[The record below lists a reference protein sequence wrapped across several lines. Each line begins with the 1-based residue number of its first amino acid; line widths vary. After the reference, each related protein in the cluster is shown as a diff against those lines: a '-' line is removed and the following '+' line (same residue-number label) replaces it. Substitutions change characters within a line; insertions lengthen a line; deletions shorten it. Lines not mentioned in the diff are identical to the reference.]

1 MTILRSVLVEV
12 SMASKPNVIISAFA
26 DEAANRRTALEQMTA
41 LAAIGI
47 RNYSPRFIDVPG
59 DGKIEHVTELNAEKL
74 ERLRQFHAE
83 YGVRVTSIGARV
95 GKVKLLN
102 VEDGSHN
109 KFVPFEEYL
118 AGEVARTI
126 NVAKALDTK
135 LIRGFSFYHPR
146 GTKPEQHLDQAA
158 DQIRRITNLCAENGL
173 VYGLEIEPNLVGE
186 TGPLMA
192 ELAKRV
198 DHPNMV
204 LIFDGG
210 NVTAQNKNAIQ
221 VFEEYRATLPWL
233 GWMHV
238 KDYRIDRSLVWEGAV
253 DEERLK
259 NFVPCDEGDSGHEM
273 IFRDLREQIPAIEQR
288 LQKLGIPGFYLETE
302 PHLKGGGQFG
312 GFSGPDGM
320 GVAVR
325 SLCSALDY
333 TGIGY
338 RLRTFADIRELR
350 GF

>member
-1 MTILRSVLVEV
+1 MSV
-12 SMASKPNVIISAFA
+12 KPSVIISAFA
-26 DEAANRRTALEQMTA
+26 DEAANHRTVLEQMTA

-47 RNYSPRFIDVPG
+47 RNYSPRFIDVAG
-59 DGKIEHVTELNAEKL
+59 DGTIEHVVDLSPEKQ
-74 ERLRQFHAE
+74 ERLKEYHAE
-83 YGVRVTSIGARV
+83 YGVSVTSIGARV
-95 GKVKLLN
+95 GKVKLLD
-102 VEDGSHN
+102 VDDGSHN
-109 KFVPFEEYL
+109 KFVPFADYL
-118 AGEVARTI
+118 AGEVASTI
-126 NVAKALDTK
+126 AAAKALDTK
-135 LIRGFSFYHPR
+135 LIRGFSFYHPQ
-146 GTKPEQHLDQAA
+146 GTKPEDHIEQAA
-158 DQIRRITNLCAENGL
+158 DQIRQIAQRCADEGL

-186 TGPLMA
+186 TGPLLA
-192 ELAKRV
+192 ELARVV

-210 NVTAQNKNAIQ
+210 NVAAQNKNPVQ
-221 VFEEYRATLPWL
+221 VYEEYKATIPYL

-238 KDYRIDRSLVWEGAV
+238 KDYSIDPDLVWTGAV

-259 NFVPCDEGDSGHEM
+259 NFVPANAGDSGHEL
-273 IFRDLREQIPAIEQR
+273 IFRDLREQIPEIEKR

-325 SLCSALDY
+325 ALCSCLDY
-333 TGIGY
+333 AGIDY
-338 RLRTFADIRELR
+338 TLRTFEDIRQLR

>member
-1 MTILRSVLVEV
+1 MSP
-12 SMASKPNVIISAFA
+12 KPSVIISAFA

-47 RNYSPRFIDVPG
+47 RNYSPRFIDVLG
-59 DGKIEHVTELNAEKL
+59 DGKIEHVTELSPEKL
-74 ERLRQFHAE
+74 GKLKEFHAE
-83 YGVRVTSIGARV
+83 YGIKVTSIGARV
-95 GKVKLLN
+95 GKVKLLD
-102 VEDGSHN
+102 VDDGSHN
-109 KFVPFEEYL
+109 KFVPFEEYMQ
-118 AGEVARTI
+118 GEVARTI
-126 NVAKALDTK
+126 RCAKALDTK

-146 GTKPEQHLDQAA
+146 GTRPELHLDLAA
-158 DQIRRITNLCAENGL
+158 AQIRKITEACAAEGL

-186 TGPLMA
+186 TGPLLA

-198 DHPNMV
+198 NHPSMV

-210 NVTAQNKNAIQ
+210 NVAAQNKNAIQ
-221 VFEEYRATLPWL
+221 VFNEYRATIPWL

-238 KDYRIDRSLVWEGAV
+238 KDYRIDQSLVWEGAV
-253 DEERLK
+253 DEDRLK
-259 NFVPCDEGDSGHEM
+259 NFVPCTDGDSGHEM
-273 IFRDLREQIPAIEQR
+273 IFRDLREEIPAIEAR

-325 SLCSALDY
+325 ALCSALDY
-333 TGIGY
+333 AGIDY
-338 RLRTFADIRELR
+338 SLRTFKDIRTLR

>member
-1 MTILRSVLVEV
+1 
-12 SMASKPNVIISAFA
+12 MAGPKVIISAFA

-47 RNYSPRFIDVPG
+47 RNYSPRFIDVTG
-59 DGKIEHVTELNAEKL
+59 EGKVEHVTELSAEKL
-74 ERLRQFHAE
+74 ATLQSMHKE
-83 YGVRVTSIGARV
+83 YGVSVTSIGSRV
-95 GKVKLLN
+95 GKVKLLD
-102 VEDGSHN
+102 VDDGSHN
-109 KFVPFEEYL
+109 AFVPMEDYL
-118 AGEVARTI
+118 AGEVRRTI
-126 NVAKALDTK
+126 QSAKALGTK

-146 GTKPEQHLDQAA
+146 GTAPEQHLDQAA
-158 DQIRRITNLCAENGL
+158 DQIRTITQACADEGL
-173 VYGLEIEPNLVGE
+173 IYGIEIEPNLVGE
-186 TGPLMA
+186 TGPLLA

-198 DHPNMV
+198 DHPSAL

-210 NVTAQNKNAIQ
+210 NVAAQNKNAIQ
-221 VFEEYRATLPWL
+221 VYEEYLATVPWL

-238 KDYRIDRSLVWEGAV
+238 KDYRIDPNLVWEGAV
-253 DEERLK
+253 DEERLR
-259 NFVPCDEGDSGHEM
+259 NFVPCNVGDSGHEM
-273 IFRDLREQIPAIEQR
+273 IFRDLREQLPAIQQR
-288 LQKLGIPGFYLETE
+288 LQALGLPGFYLETE

-333 TGIGY
+333 TGIDY
-338 RLRTFADIRELR
+338 DLRTFADIRELR

>member
-1 MTILRSVLVEV
+1 MSP
-12 SMASKPNVIISAFA
+12 KPTVIISAFA

-47 RNYSPRFIDVPG
+47 RNYSPRFIDVLG
-59 DGKIEHVTELNAEKL
+59 DGKIEHVTELSPEKL
-74 ERLRQFHAE
+74 EKLKEFHAE
-83 YGVRVTSIGARV
+83 YGVKVTSIGARV
-95 GKVKLLN
+95 GKVKLLD
-102 VEDGSHN
+102 VDDGSHN
-109 KFVPFEEYL
+109 KFVPFDEYMQ
-118 AGEVARTI
+118 GEVARTI
-126 NVAKALDTK
+126 KCAKALDTK

-146 GTKPEQHLDQAA
+146 GTKPEQHLDLAA
-158 DQIRRITNLCAENGL
+158 EQIRKITEACAAEGL

-186 TGPLMA
+186 TGPLLA
-192 ELAKRV
+192 ELAMRV
-198 DHPNMV
+198 KHPSMV

-210 NVTAQNKNAIQ
+210 NVAAQNKNAIQ
-221 VFEEYRATLPWL
+221 VFDEYRATIPWL

-238 KDYRIDRSLVWEGAV
+238 KDYRIDNSLVWEGAV
-253 DEERLK
+253 NEDRLK
-259 NFVPCDEGDSGHEM
+259 NFVPCTDGDSGHEM
-273 IFRDLREQIPAIEQR
+273 IFRDLREELPAIKER

-325 SLCSALDY
+325 ALCSALDY
-333 TGIGY
+333 SGIDY
-338 RLRTFADIRELR
+338 SLRTFKDIRVLR

>member
-1 MTILRSVLVEV
+1 
-12 SMASKPNVIISAFA
+12 MAPKPSVIISAFA

-47 RNYSPRFIDVPG
+47 RNYSPRFIDVLG
-59 DGKIEHVTELNAEKL
+59 DGKIEHVTELSPEKL
-74 ERLRQFHAE
+74 DKLKEFHAE
-83 YGVRVTSIGARV
+83 YGVKVTSIGARV
-95 GKVKLLN
+95 GKVKLLD
-102 VEDGSHN
+102 VDDGSHN
-109 KFVPFEEYL
+109 KFVPFDEYMQ
-118 AGEVARTI
+118 GEVARTI
-126 NVAKALDTK
+126 KCAKALDTK

-146 GTKPEQHLDQAA
+146 GTKPERHLDLAA
-158 DQIRRITNLCAENGL
+158 EQIRKITEACAAEGL

-186 TGPLMA
+186 TGPLLA
-192 ELAKRV
+192 ELAMRV
-198 DHPNMV
+198 KHPSMV

-210 NVTAQNKNAIQ
+210 NVAAQNKNAIQ
-221 VFEEYRATLPWL
+221 VFNEYRATVPWL

-238 KDYRIDRSLVWEGAV
+238 KDYRIDKSLVWEGAV
-253 DEERLK
+253 NEDRLK
-259 NFVPCDEGDSGHEM
+259 NFVPCTDGDSGHEM
-273 IFRDLREQIPAIEQR
+273 IFRDLREELPAIEER

-325 SLCSALDY
+325 ALCSALDY
-333 TGIGY
+333 AGIDY
-338 RLRTFADIRELR
+338 SLRTFADIRSLR

>member
-1 MTILRSVLVEV
+1 MNQLN
-12 SMASKPNVIISAFA
+12 KPSVIISAFA

-41 LAAIGI
+41 LAAVGI
-47 RNYSPRFIDVPG
+47 RNYSPRFIDVTG
-59 DGKIEHVTELNAEKL
+59 EGKVEHVTELTPEKL
-74 ERLRQFHAE
+74 EKLKAFHAE
-83 YGVRVTSIGARV
+83 YGVSVTSIGARI

-102 VEDGSHN
+102 VDDGSHN

-118 AGEVARTI
+118 TGEVARTI
-126 NVAKALDTK
+126 RAAKALETR

-158 DQIRRITNLCAENGL
+158 DQIRQITQRCADEGL
-173 VYGLEIEPNLVGE
+173 VYGIEIEPNLIGE
-186 TGPLMA
+186 TGPLLA

-198 DHPNMV
+198 DHPNAV

-210 NVTAQNKNAIQ
+210 NVAAQNKNAIQ
-221 VFEEYRATLPWL
+221 VFSEYKATLPWL

-238 KDYRIDRSLVWEGAV
+238 KDYRIDPNLVWEGAV

-259 NFVPCDEGDSGHEM
+259 NFVPCNEGDSGHEM
-273 IFRDLREQIPAIEQR
+273 IFRDLRDQLATIEPR
-288 LQKLGIPGFYLETE
+288 LKKLGLPGFYLETE

-325 SLCSALDY
+325 ALCSSLDY
-333 TGIGY
+333 AGIGY
-338 RLRTFADIRELR
+338 HLRTFRDIRELR

>member
-1 MTILRSVLVEV
+1 MSP
-12 SMASKPNVIISAFA
+12 KPTVIISAFA

-47 RNYSPRFIDVPG
+47 RNYSPRFIDVLG
-59 DGKIEHVTELNAEKL
+59 DEKIEHVTELSPEKL
-74 ERLRQFHAE
+74 EKLKEFHAE
-83 YGVRVTSIGARV
+83 YGVKVTSIGARV
-95 GKVKLLN
+95 GKVKLLD
-102 VEDGSHN
+102 VDDGSHN
-109 KFVPFEEYL
+109 KFVPFDEYMQ
-118 AGEVARTI
+118 GEVARTI
-126 NVAKALDTK
+126 KCAKALDTK

-146 GTKPEQHLDQAA
+146 GTKPEQHLDLAA
-158 DQIRRITNLCAENGL
+158 EQIRKITEACAAEGL

-186 TGPLMA
+186 TGPLLA
-192 ELAKRV
+192 ELAMRV
-198 DHPNMV
+198 KHPSMV

-210 NVTAQNKNAIQ
+210 NVAAQNKNAIQ
-221 VFEEYRATLPWL
+221 VFDEYRATIPWL

-238 KDYRIDRSLVWEGAV
+238 KDYRIDNSLVWEGAV
-253 DEERLK
+253 DEDRLK
-259 NFVPCDEGDSGHEM
+259 NFVPCTDGDSGHEM
-273 IFRDLREQIPAIEQR
+273 IFRDLREELPAIKER

-325 SLCSALDY
+325 ALCSALDY
-333 TGIGY
+333 SGIDY
-338 RLRTFADIRELR
+338 SLRTFKDIRVLR

>member
-1 MTILRSVLVEV
+1 MTSRPS
-12 SMASKPNVIISAFA
+12 VIISAFA
-26 DEAANRRTALEQMTA
+26 DEAANHRTALEQMTA

-47 RNYSPRFIDVPG
+47 RNYSPRFIDVLG
-59 DGKIEHVTELNAEKL
+59 DGKIEHVVDLSPEKL
-74 ERLRQFHAE
+74 NRLKEYHAE
-83 YGVRVTSIGARV
+83 YGISVTSIGARV
-95 GKVKLLN
+95 GKVKLLD
-102 VEDGSHN
+102 VDDGSHN
-109 KFVPFEEYL
+109 KYVPLAEYL
-118 AGEVARTI
+118 NGEVANTI
-126 NVAKALDTK
+126 AAAKALGTK

-146 GTKPEQHLDQAA
+146 GTKPEDHLDLAA
-158 DQIRRITNLCAENGL
+158 DQIRQIAEACGREGL

-186 TGPLMA
+186 TGPLLA

-210 NVTAQNKNAIQ
+210 NVAAQNKNPVQ
-221 VFEEYRATLPWL
+221 VYEEYKATVPYL

-238 KDYRIDRSLVWEGAV
+238 KDYRIDPNLTWTGAV

-259 NFVPCDEGDSGHEM
+259 NFVPANEGDAGHELV
-273 IFRDLREQIPAIEQR
+273 FRDLREQLPTILPR
-288 LQKLGIPGFYLETE
+288 LEKLGLPGFYLETE

-325 SLCSALDY
+325 ALCSCLDY
-333 TGIGY
+333 AGIGY
-338 RLRTFADIRELR
+338 SLRNFSDIRRLR

>member
-1 MTILRSVLVEV
+1 
-12 SMASKPNVIISAFA
+12 MASKPSVIISAFA
-26 DEAANRRTALEQMTA
+26 DEAANYRTALEQMTA

-47 RNYSPRFIDVPG
+47 RNYSPRFIDVMG
-59 DGKIEHVTELNAEKL
+59 DGTIEHVVDLAPEKL
-74 ERLRQFHAE
+74 ERLKEYHAE
-83 YGVRVTSIGARV
+83 YGISVTSIGARV
-95 GKVKLLN
+95 GKVKLLD
-102 VEDGSHN
+102 VDDGSHN
-109 KFVPFEEYL
+109 KYVPQDEYL
-118 AGEVARTI
+118 AGEVASTI
-126 NVAKALDTK
+126 KAAKALDTK

-146 GTKPEQHLDQAA
+146 GEKPEDHLEAA
-158 DQIRRITNLCAENGL
+158 AGKIRQIAEACAQEGL

-186 TGPLMA
+186 TGPLLA
-192 ELAKRV
+192 ELAKLV

-210 NVTAQNKNAIQ
+210 NVAAQNKNPVQ
-221 VFEEYRATLPWL
+221 VYEEYKATVPYL

-238 KDYRIDRSLVWEGAV
+238 KDYSIDPSLVWTGAV

-259 NFVPCDEGDSGHEM
+259 NFVPCNEGDAGHELV
-273 IFRDLREQIPAIEQR
+273 FRDLREQLPEIEKR
-288 LQKLGIPGFYLETE
+288 LARLGLPGFYLETE

-325 SLCSALDY
+325 ALCSSLDY
-333 TGIGY
+333 AGIDY
-338 RLRTFADIRELR
+338 DLRNFADIRSLR

>member
-1 MTILRSVLVEV
+1 
-12 SMASKPNVIISAFA
+12 MASKPSVIISAFA
-26 DEAANRRTALEQMTA
+26 DEAANYRTALEQMTA
-41 LAAIGI
+41 LAAIGL
-47 RNYSPRFIDVPG
+47 RNYSPRFIDVLG
-59 DGKIEHVTELNAEKL
+59 DGKIEHVVDLNPEKL
-74 ERLRQFHAE
+74 ERLKKYHAE
-83 YGVRVTSIGARV
+83 YGVSVTSIGARV
-95 GKVKLLN
+95 GKVKLID

-109 KFVPFEEYL
+109 KFVPFDEYL
-118 AGEVARTI
+118 KGEVARTI
-126 NVAKALDTK
+126 RAAVALDTK

-146 GTKPEQHLDQAA
+146 GTNAEDHLNQAA
-158 DQIRRITNLCAENGL
+158 DQIRKITAVCAKEGL

-186 TGPLMA
+186 TGPLLA
-192 ELAKRV
+192 ELARRV

-210 NVTAQNKNAIQ
+210 NVAAQNKNPVQ
-221 VFEEYRATLPWL
+221 VFEEYKVTVPYL

-238 KDYRIDRSLVWEGAV
+238 KDYRIDPSLVWTGAV

-259 NFVPCDEGDSGHEM
+259 NFVPANEGDSGHEM
-273 IFRDLREQIPAIEQR
+273 IFWDLREQLPAITAR

-325 SLCSALDY
+325 VLCSALDY
-333 TGIGY
+333 AGIGY
-338 RLRTFADIRELR
+338 SLRNFQDIRNLR

>member
-1 MTILRSVLVEV
+1 
-12 SMASKPNVIISAFA
+12 MAPKPSVIISAFA

-47 RNYSPRFIDVPG
+47 RNYSPRFIDVLG
-59 DGKIEHVTELNAEKL
+59 DGKIEHVTELSPEKL
-74 ERLRQFHAE
+74 EKLRGFHAE
-83 YGVRVTSIGARV
+83 YGVKVTSIGARV
-95 GKVKLLN
+95 GKVKLLD
-102 VEDGSHN
+102 VDDGSHN
-109 KFVPFEEYL
+109 KFVPFDEYMQ
-118 AGEVARTI
+118 GEVARTI
-126 NVAKALDTK
+126 KCAKALDTK

-146 GTKPEQHLDQAA
+146 GTKPERHLDLAA
-158 DQIRRITNLCAENGL
+158 EQIRKITEACAAEGL

-186 TGPLMA
+186 TGPLLA
-192 ELAKRV
+192 ELATRV
-198 DHPNMV
+198 KHPSMV

-210 NVTAQNKNAIQ
+210 NVAAQNKNAIQ
-221 VFEEYRATLPWL
+221 VYNEYRATVPWL

-238 KDYRIDRSLVWEGAV
+238 KDYRIDKSLVWEGAV
-253 DEERLK
+253 DEDRLK
-259 NFVPCDEGDSGHEM
+259 NFVPCTDGDSGHEM
-273 IFRDLREQIPAIEQR
+273 IFRDLREELPAIEER

-325 SLCSALDY
+325 ALCSALDY
-333 TGIGY
+333 SGIDY
-338 RLRTFADIRELR
+338 SLRTFADIRSLR